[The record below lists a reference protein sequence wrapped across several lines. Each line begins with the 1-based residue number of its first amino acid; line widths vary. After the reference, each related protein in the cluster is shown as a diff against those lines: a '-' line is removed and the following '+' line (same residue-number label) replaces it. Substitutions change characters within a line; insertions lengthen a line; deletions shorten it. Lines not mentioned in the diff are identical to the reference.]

1 MFRCDDISAMARMR
15 PGFSGKEY
23 ILTKHYEVLDEYSS
37 LFHAEDQVKATHI
50 YDRKPPIAD
59 RRALAVFVITAAL
72 AMGMSSCAAKKT
84 AAANPPAVATAPI
97 VAPTSTPVCPPAIPQ
112 AFSPNPAPR
121 LVEYFFLDKGKHYA
135 DYAKQVNFGKMTHL
149 NLAFAVPPKC
159 NTVCTASSD
168 MTFSIEGQTDAD
180 IAAIVTAAHAAGV
193 KVILSIGGGGG
204 DQRII
209 QFYNAGLSSE
219 LVNSLDK
226 FVATHGMD
234 GVDLDIEDP
243 SNMGAPFGTFVN
255 ALTAKFH
262 PEGKMVTAAV
272 AKYLQGSMPDAAL
285 RQFDFINVM
294 VYSSYEEAISAL
306 QFYSVDEKIARDKIV
321 LGVGFFGSTADDSK
335 EESYQNILA
344 AYPNAWKVD
353 LVGGGSLDDGQA
365 FRYAGEGTMARETLL
380 GEQYGGVMLWS
391 ILGDAAAPHSLLTV
405 IQNNLNTRPAGQ
417 ATGTP

>member
-1 MFRCDDISAMARMR
+1 MEFVYDGGGWIYAYLPQEKARFLLSR
-15 PGFSGKEY
+15 YGCHVA
-23 ILTKHYEVLDEYSS
+23 L
-37 LFHAEDQVKATHI
+37 
-50 YDRKPPIAD
+50 
-59 RRALAVFVITAAL
+59 LAV
-72 AMGMSSCAAKKT
+72 GMSGCSAKKT
-84 AAANPPAVATAPI
+84 TATNPVAAATAPTL
-97 VAPTSTPVCPPAIPQ
+97 AAASTPVWPPATPQ
-112 AFSPNPAPR
+112 MFPPNPAPR
-121 LVEYFFLDKGKHYA
+121 LVEYFFVDKGKHYA
-135 DYAKQVNFGKMTHL
+135 DYVKQVNFGKMTHL
-149 NLAFAVPPKC
+149 NLAFGDPPKC
-159 NTVCTASSD
+159 NGVCTASSD
-168 MTFSIEGQTDAD
+168 ITFSILGQSDAD

-226 FVATHGMD
+226 FVAAHGID
-234 GVDLDIEDP
+234 GIDLDIEDP

-255 ALTAKFH
+255 ALMAKFH
-262 PEGKMVTAAV
+262 PEGKIVTAAV
-272 AKYLQGSMPDAAL
+272 AKYLQSSMPDASL

-294 VYSSYEEAISAL
+294 VYSSYEDARTAL
-306 QFYSVDEKIARDKIV
+306 QFYSVDEKIARNKIV

-365 FRYAGEGTMARETLL
+365 YRYAGEATMARETQL

-391 ILGDAAAPHSLLTV
+391 ILGDAAAPHSLLTI
-405 IQNNLNTRPAGQ
+405 IQNNLNTSHAVQAAGN
-417 ATGTP
+417 P